1 MALNL
6 CFTIGEINWSLTK
19 DVVSIVG
26 TIGALGIGVLGLFT
40 WRRQLRGTS
49 EYEIAKKAILGTY
62 EVQQALQSV
71 RNPMLYLSREEV
83 EAGRRLEE
91 EQRIYSD
98 RMTYLYEKWA
108 ELQTIRLETKVIWGK
123 EAHDSF
129 DELQKRIGDVRGAIW
144 LHFWMK
150 GAYAGPGATVDNSA
164 ERVQNNDKIVY
175 FTSEEDD
182 FSQEIAKS
190 TTKVEEFF
198 GPKVRAK

>member
-1 MALNL
+1 MDLSI
-6 CFTIGEINWSLTK
+6 TVSEINWSLTK

-26 TIGALGIGVLGLFT
+26 TIGALTIGGLGLFT

-49 EYEIAKKAILGTY
+49 EYGVAKKAILKTY

-91 EQRIYSD
+91 EQRIYSE
-98 RMTYLYEKWA
+98 RMTYLYDKWA

-129 DELQKRIGDVRGAIW
+129 NEIQQRIGDIRGAIW

-150 GAYAGPGATVDNSA
+150 GAYAGPGATVDNSP
-164 ERVQNNDKIVY
+164 ERVGENDKIVY

-182 FSQEIAKS
+182 FSKKIAES
-190 TTKVEEFF
+190 TAKVEEFF
-198 GPKVRAK
+198 GSKVRAK